1 MKMEGLS
8 KEQEILKILFKEF
21 KESYNSRN
29 LSKKINISHAGAFK
43 LLKKLEERKIVL
55 AKKIGK
61 ANIYSINLENNV
73 AIKELELL
81 LAIEAQNYQNW
92 LEEFRELNEKSSL
105 VILFGSIIRNE
116 KEAKDIDLFVVS
128 EKNKLP
134 EIKKII
140 EDKNKLTAKKM
151 HVIIQTKEDFIKDIK
166 NKNKVSLEII
176 KTGII
181 LFGNENLIKYMKEII
196 S

>member
-1 MKMEGLS
+1 MEGLS

>member
-21 KESYNSRN
+21 KERYNSRN

-116 KEAKDIDLFVVS
+116 KEAKEIDLFVVS